1 MSLRKTIFHR
11 AVLVSALGYFVDIYD
26 LLLFSIVRVN
36 SLKDLGLS
44 DSAILE
50 KGMLLINAQMSG
62 LLLGGVLWGIW
73 GDKKGRLSVLF
84 GSIFLYSA
92 ANLLNAFVQDIPSY
106 VALRFLAGLGLAGEL
121 GAAITLVSE
130 VLSKETRGLGTTIVA
145 SFGILGAVVAGVI
158 ADLVDWRTSYLI
170 GGAMGLSLLL
180 LRISVKES
188 PLFAHNKSH
197 QAGNLKMLF
206 GNRRRVLRF
215 LSCVAIGV
223 PLWFVVGILITFA
236 PEMSKAWNFSEPI
249 TAAKAIMFNYAGLSI
264 GDLLSGLLSQWLK
277 SRKKAVGIFLIVDFI
292 LIGIYLWTPWAT
304 SSAFYGIC
312 FALGL
317 ASGYWAVFVTIAAEQ
332 FGTNLRA
339 TVATSTPNF
348 VRGSVVIL
356 TSLLQWGRGWM
367 TLPQSAL
374 MVGLLSFG
382 VALWGYIRLE
392 ESYGK
397 DLHFFE
403 EPI

>member
-1 MSLRKTIFHR
+1 
-11 AVLVSALGYFVDIYD
+11 
-26 LLLFSIVRVN
+26 
-36 SLKDLGLS
+36 
-44 DSAILE
+44 
-50 KGMLLINAQMSG
+50 
-62 LLLGGVLWGIW
+62 
-73 GDKKGRLSVLF
+73 
-84 GSIFLYSA
+84 
-92 ANLLNAFVQDIPSY
+92 
-106 VALRFLAGLGLAGEL
+106 
-121 GAAITLVSE
+121 
-130 VLSKETRGLGTTIVA
+130 
-145 SFGILGAVVAGVI
+145 
-158 ADLVDWRTSYLI
+158 
-170 GGAMGLSLLL
+170 
-180 LRISVKES
+180 
-188 PLFAHNKSH
+188 
-197 QAGNLKMLF
+197 
-206 GNRRRVLRF
+206 
-215 LSCVAIGV
+215 
-223 PLWFVVGILITFA
+223 
-236 PEMSKAWNFSEPI
+236 
-249 TAAKAIMFNYAGLSI
+249 MFNYAGLSI